1 MPAVVFVTTLEPKDG
16 RRDELVGLL
25 AELAK
30 HIRGEPGFMQYSVY
44 RPLGGD
50 SGSLLVIQM
59 YASVEAYQEH
69 NSWVR
74 GQIPRISELLA
85 APPAPLA
92 LFALFEPVVLY
103 GGAAKETPFRR
114 MIMSCGVP
122 EHIR

>member
-1 MPAVVFVTTLEPKDG
+1 MPAVVFVTTLEPQDG

-50 SGSLLVIQM
+50 SGPLLVIQM

-74 GQIPRISELLA
+74 GQIPRISALLV
-85 APPAPLA
+85 APRPSCPIRTGPARRRRG
-92 LFALFEPVVLY
+92 E
-103 GGAAKETPFRR
+103 GAPFRK
-114 MIMSCGVP
+114 MIMPCGVP
-122 EHIR
+122 EHLR

>member
-30 HIRGEPGFMQYSVY
+30 HIRGEPGSVQYSVY

-50 SGSLLVIQM
+50 SGPLLVIQM

-85 APPAPLA
+85 ASPAPP
-92 LFALFEPVVLY
+92 ALFEPVPL
-103 GGAAKETPFRR
+103 GGDAAKEPL
-114 MIMSCGVP
+114 SEG
-122 EHIR
+122 

>member
-44 RPLGGD
+44 RPLGDDNGP
-50 SGSLLVIQM
+50 LLVIQM

-74 GQIPRISELLA
+74 GQIPRISEPRSA
-85 APPAPLA
+85 QDDHAPACQNCADHL
-92 LFALFEPVVLY
+92 
-103 GGAAKETPFRR
+103 T
-114 MIMSCGVP
+114 
-122 EHIR
+122 

>member
-44 RPLGGD
+44 RPLGGY
-50 SGSLLVIQM
+50 SGPLLVIQM

-85 APPAPLA
+85 APPAPP
-92 LFALFEPVVLY
+92 ALFEPVPL
-103 GGAAKETPFRR
+103 GGDAAKEPV
-114 MIMSCGVP
+114 SGG
-122 EHIR
+122 

>member
-30 HIRGEPGFMQYSVY
+30 HIRGEPRSVQYSVY

-50 SGSLLVIQM
+50 SGPLLVIQM

-69 NSWVR
+69 NLWVR

-85 APPAPLA
+85 APPAPP
-92 LFALFEPVVLY
+92 ALFEPVPL
-103 GGAAKETPFRR
+103 GGDAGKEPL
-114 MIMSCGVP
+114 SEG
-122 EHIR
+122 

>member
-16 RRDELVGLL
+16 RRDELLGLL

-50 SGSLLVIQM
+50 NGQLLVIQM
-59 YASVEAYQEH
+59 HASVEAYQEH

-85 APPAPLA
+85 APPAPLPYSNRSRSATTRRRSPFPEDDHA
-92 LFALFEPVVLY
+92 L
-103 GGAAKETPFRR
+103 RR
-114 MIMSCGVP
+114 ARTSQVKP
-122 EHIR
+122 S

>member
-30 HIRGEPGFMQYSVY
+30 HIRGEPGVMQYSVY

-50 SGSLLVIQM
+50 NGPLLVIQM
-59 YASVEAYQEH
+59 YASVEAYQKH
-69 NSWVR
+69 NWVR

-85 APPAPLA
+85 TPPAPP
-92 LFALFEPVVLY
+92 ALFEPVPL
-103 GGAAKETPFRR
+103 GDDAAMDE
-114 MIMSCGVP
+114 
-122 EHIR
+122 EY

>member
-44 RPLGGD
+44 RSLGGD
-50 SGSLLVIQM
+50 SGPLLVIQM

-74 GQIPRISELLA
+74 GQIPRISELLTTSP
-85 APPAPLA
+85 APPP
-92 LFALFEPVVLY
+92 LFEPVPL
-103 GGAAKETPFRR
+103 GDDAAKEPFRR
-114 MIMSCGVP
+114 MIMPCGVP
-122 EHIR
+122 ELALSI

>member
-30 HIRGEPGFMQYSVY
+30 HIRGKPGFMQYSAY
-44 RPLGGD
+44 RSLGGD
-50 SGSLLVIQM
+50 DGPLLVIQM

-85 APPAPLA
+85 APPAPP
-92 LFALFEPVVLY
+92 ALFEPVLL
-103 GGAAKETPFRR
+103 GDDAAKEPL
-114 MIMSCGVP
+114 SGG
-122 EHIR
+122 